1 MKKIFK
7 IIIYFIGLWIFS
19 TLAKENIYILIFG
32 IGVILWWGLDQLEKK
47 MKENSMNFLIRIESL
62 ESKVQELEVINEYS
76 EKDIEF
82 LKDEI
87 RELNERIYTL
97 EKPFQ
102 RSEFD
107 HLD

>member
-1 MKKIFK
+1 MKKILK
-7 IIIYFIGLWIFS
+7 IIIYFIGLWIFAS
-19 TLAKENIYILIFG
+19 LAKENIYVLIFG
-32 IGVILWWGLDQLEKK
+32 IGVILWWCLDQLEKK
-47 MKENSMNFLIRIESL
+47 VNDNSMTFLIRIENL
-62 ESKVQELEVINEYS
+62 ETKMQELEIINEYK

-82 LKDEI
+82 LKEEV

-97 EKPFQ
+97 EKPYQ

>member
-7 IIIYFIGLWIFS
+7 IIIYFIGLWIFAS
-19 TLAKENIYILIFG
+19 LAKENIYVLIFG
-32 IGVILWWGLDQLEKK
+32 VGVILWWGLDQLEKK
-47 MKENSMNFLIRIESL
+47 TNENSMSFLIRIESL

-76 EKDIEF
+76 EKDIQF
-82 LKDEI
+82 LKEEI

-97 EKPFQ
+97 EKPYQ

>member
-1 MKKIFK
+1 MP
-7 IIIYFIGLWIFS
+7 LQS
-19 TLAKENIYILIFG
+19 LLQDTL
-32 IGVILWWGLDQLEKK
+32 
-47 MKENSMNFLIRIESL
+47 NFLIRIESL

>member
-7 IIIYFIGLWIFS
+7 IIISFIGLWIFAS
-19 TLAKENIYILIFG
+19 LAKENIYVLIFG
-32 IGVILWWGLDQLEKK
+32 VGVILWWGLDQLEKK
-47 MKENSMNFLIRIESL
+47 TNENSMSFLIRIESL

-76 EKDIEF
+76 EKDIQF
-82 LKDEI
+82 LKEEI

-97 EKPFQ
+97 EKPYQ

>member
-7 IIIYFIGLWIFS
+7 IIIYFIGLWIFAS
-19 TLAKENIYILIFG
+19 LAKENIYVLIFG
-32 IGVILWWGLDQLEKK
+32 VGAVIWWTLDQLEKK
-47 MKENSMNFLIRIESL
+47 MNENFMNFLIRIESL
-62 ESKVQELEVINEYS
+62 ESKVQELEVINEYY

-82 LKDEI
+82 LKEEV

-97 EKPFQ
+97 EKPYQ